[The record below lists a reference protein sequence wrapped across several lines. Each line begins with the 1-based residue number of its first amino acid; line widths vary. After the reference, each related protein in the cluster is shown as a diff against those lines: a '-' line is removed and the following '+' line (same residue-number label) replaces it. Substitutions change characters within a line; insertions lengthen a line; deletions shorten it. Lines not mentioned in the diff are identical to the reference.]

1 MEEPHQK
8 SHLGQNTQIPV
19 VISILGRPGSGKGTQ
34 CRLLSQK
41 FNLSHISIG
50 DVLREEMERGEES
63 PHADIIRA
71 NMLAGTIGP
80 VEITMA
86 ILKDRIAKLMEGG
99 TRVFILDGFPR
110 SIEQSTHFQTL
121 IGPITFLIL
130 LQCSRETSF
139 HRLLPRG
146 RFDDQTQA
154 IRNRLLTFETTT
166 SLVVDDFRKHGKL
179 TVVDA
184 EPSVAKI
191 HEELVTIISSVAE
204 LLH

>member
-1 MEEPHQK
+1 M
-8 SHLGQNTQIPV
+8 PV
-19 VISILGRPGSGKGTQ
+19 VISILGRPGSEKGTQ

-41 FNLSHISIG
+41 FRLSHISIG

-71 NMLAGTIGP
+71 NMLAGKIGP
-80 VEITMA
+80 IEITMA
-86 ILKDRIAKLMEGG
+86 ILKNRITKLMEGG
-99 TRVFILDGFPR
+99 TQVFILDGFPR

-121 IGPITFLIL
+121 MGPIKSLL
-130 LQCSRETSF
+130 VLQCSPETSF

-166 SLVVDDFRKHGKL
+166 SLVVDDFRKHKKL

-191 HEELVTIISSVAE
+191 HEGLVTIVSSVAE

>member
-1 MEEPHQK
+1 MQEPHERPQPR
-8 SHLGQNTQIPV
+8 QNSQIPV
-19 VISILGRPGSGKGTQ
+19 VISTQ

-50 DVLREEMERGEES
+50 DVLREEMNRGEES

-71 NMLAGTIGP
+71 NMPAGTIGP
-80 VEITMA
+80 IEITMA
-86 ILKDRIAKLMEGG
+86 ILKDRITKLMEGG
-99 TRVFILDGFPR
+99 TRAFILDGFPR
-110 SIEQSTHFQTL
+110 SMEQSTHFQTL

-130 LQCSRETSF
+130 LQCSPGTSF
-139 HRLLPRG
+139 HRLLPRS

-166 SLVVDDFRKHGKL
+166 SLVVDDFRKRKKL

-184 EPSVAKI
+184 EPSVTKI
-191 HEELVTIISSVAE
+191 HEELVTIVSSVAE